1 MLTLILSS
9 IGFAVPLQVTQQ
21 GRILDSNGAGVSGL
35 HDLTFRIYDA
45 ETSGTL
51 LWEESITTTMTNGYY
66 AAVLGADETN
76 NPLDSNILELYQNQS
91 FFQPLILTSAQ

>member
-21 GRILDSNGAGVSGL
+21 GRILDGNGAGVSGL

-51 LWEESITTTMTNGYY
+51 LWEESITTTMTI
-66 AAVLGADETN
+66 A
-76 NPLDSNILELYQNQS
+76 ILAKS
-91 FFQPLILTSAQ
+91 FWGCASGQ